1 MNKWMNSFRLS
12 SFTFSSP
19 VASGP
24 ECRAPGKK
32 KEDRNVRLFRET
44 YCLHI
49 VEFASREL
57 LWPTERSFRE
67 SSRDKKKRSQASAA
81 RAQITMEA
89 PERSKKRKARSRLS
103 LTPGFFSTSHSIYS
117 CTRTWGLFTGT
128 KCATVVHLPVKQT
141 NQGIASCL
149 LLHKKS
155 SYLARL
161 LHVLAQPRWHF
172 VQTELKQRRKNI
184 PYFQKVRNRTL
195 VISYHFCLNWATGE
209 WKY

>member
-1 MNKWMNSFRLS
+1 MNSFRLS

-32 KEDRNVRLFRET
+32 RKTET
-44 YCLHI
+44 WDCSERHTAYISWSLR
-49 VEFASREL
+49 VGSS